1 MAVDDYQ
8 IKAFLTD
15 QHFCDIAD
23 EVLKVLVAK
32 NLTLKETKYVLE
44 KACKAV
50 ENSADKTRWGESL
63 ACLDALNDAPFVR
76 DHEAVKAEV
85 NRRKGLENE
94 DES

>member
-8 IKAFLTD
+8 IKAWETD
-15 QHFCDIAD
+15 QRFCDIAD
-23 EVLKVLVAK
+23 EILKVLVEK
-32 NLTLKETKYVLE
+32 KLTLKETRYVLD

-50 ENSADKTRWGESL
+50 ADSADKTRWGESL
-63 ACLDALNDAPFVR
+63 TRTDALNDAPFVR
-76 DHEAVKAEV
+76 DHEAVRAEV